1 MLTYTELKLRLLELN
16 IPDNTQKIV
25 EQIRSSEPLRRVS
38 SAGRNVIGFHSSQK
52 MGRTIQFESHT
63 VELVAIELFYEYDND
78 VLEYWDQA
86 FQFTLKYESK
96 NGKNNTSAHIP
107 DFFVIRQNSL
117 GFEEWKP
124 EKTLEK
130 LAVNQPNRYLRGE
143 DNLWHSPPAEEY
155 AKKLGFYYHLRS
167 DAEINWIKY
176 RNIKYLKGYLDKNY
190 TVIPEI
196 AGNLVSI
203 VTSNPGI
210 SLAQLR
216 QEAKEG
222 TIDDINA
229 LIAANQLYI
238 DLSAA
243 PLMEQERVNIF
254 RDQLTAE
261 AYTVVVK
268 SCTQTV
274 ADQLKIIDVDVG
286 SSLLWDGKAL
296 TITAIGDTKIWLSGE
311 DDPIGLT
318 HTGFHKLVELGEI
331 TAVQTQEAS
340 SIKLQGWEQFLKASP
355 EVLEVANHRY
365 QAIAPYLHGKPT
377 QSSDQVYSERT
388 IRYWKAKFRDAQQK
402 YGSGFIGLIDN
413 RQAKGNRTA
422 RYSEQAREFIYKII
436 EEHYE
441 TFTQKNV
448 WSVYQ
453 TLIDEW
459 EEARMIE
466 PIPSHTTFY
475 EMVKHRS
482 GYVQT
487 KKRQGSRAANQKTPP
502 LQLNLQTPRHGDRPL
517 EIVHIDHTLL
527 DIEMVCASTGMNL
540 GRPWVTAMIDAFS
553 RRILGVYTTFDAPSY
568 RSCMMVMR
576 ICVQRLGRF
585 PETIVVDN
593 GKEFKSIY
601 FDTLL
606 ARFETNKKHRPADM
620 PKFSS
625 IIERWFGTN
634 NTQFINNLKGNTQIT
649 KHVRLVK
656 KANNPKNLAVWTLD
670 EFYDYF
676 ANGYCYG
683 VYEQRKH
690 PALEGLSPG
699 EAFAL
704 GLAHSGSRP
713 HQKILYDEQFRIL
726 TLPSTSKGTAKVQAG
741 TGVRINGQDYW
752 SIDDSFLRPD
762 IEGKQVPIRY
772 DPFDYG
778 TAYAYVQGQWIRCI
792 SKHYNK
798 FQGHSERE
806 VMIANT
812 IAARKRQLHK
822 KGIASGV
829 ESIATLLKNAESHEE
844 LLLQRQRDLA
854 VKDVRDLIESKSVLS
869 NTSPKTNISQAI
881 HSLPDEDCT
890 DSEVNT
896 TDDDV
901 VGLNEI
907 KPYEDEELW

>member
-1 MLTYTELKLRLLELN
+1 MLTYPDLKIRLLELN
-16 IPDNTQKIV
+16 LSDNTQKIV

-107 DFFVIRQNSL
+107 DFFVIRQNSV

-130 LAVNQPNRYLRGE
+130 LAVNQPNRYLQGE
-143 DNLWHSPPAEEY
+143 DGLWHSPPAEEY
-155 AKKLGFYYHLRS
+155 AKKLGFYYRLRS
-167 DAEINWIKY
+167 DAEINWIRY
-176 RNIKYLKGYLDKNY
+176 RNIKYLKGYLDKKY
-190 TVIPEI
+190 TVSSEI
-196 AGNLVSI
+196 STNLISV

-216 QEAKEG
+216 QEAKEA

-229 LIAANQLYI
+229 LIANKQLYT
-238 DLSAA
+238 DLNSV
-243 PLMEQERVNIF
+243 PLMEQERVHIF

-261 AYTVVVK
+261 AYAVVVT
-268 SCTQTV
+268 SCTPTV
-274 ADQLKIIDVDVG
+274 ADKLRIVDVEVG

-318 HTGFHKLVELGEI
+318 HAGFHKLVELGEI
-331 TAVQTQEAS
+331 TAVQTQQTS
-340 SIKLQGWEQFLKASP
+340 SIRSQGWEQFLQASP
-355 EVLEVANHRY
+355 EALEVANYRY
-365 QAIAPYLHGKPT
+365 QAIAPYLHGECS
-377 QSSDQVYSERT
+377 QLSDPVHSERT

-402 YGSGFIGLIDN
+402 YGSGFIGLIDD

-422 RYSEQAREFIYKII
+422 RYSQQAREFINNII
-436 EEHYE
+436 EKHYE
-441 TFTQKNV
+441 TFKQKSV
-448 WSVYQ
+448 WAVYQ
-453 TLIDEW
+453 LLVNEW
-459 EEARMIE
+459 KVAEIIE

-475 EMVKHRS
+475 EMVKQRS
-482 GYVQT
+482 GYAQT
-487 KKRQGSRAANQKTPP
+487 KKRQGSRAANQKIHP
-502 LQLNLQTPRHGDRPL
+502 LLLDTQTPRHGDRPL

-527 DIEMVCASTGMNL
+527 DIEIVCASTGMNL

-553 RRILGVYTTFDAPSY
+553 RCILAVYLTFDAPSY
-568 RSCMMVMR
+568 RSCMMVLR

-593 GKEFKSIY
+593 GKEFKSVY
-601 FDTLL
+601 FDTVL
-606 ARFETNKKHRPADM
+606 ARFDSDKKHRPSDM

-670 EFYDYF
+670 EFYEYF

-683 VYEQRKH
+683 VYKERKH

-699 EAFAL
+699 EAFAM

-713 HQKILYDEQFRIL
+713 HQKIAYDEQFRIL
-726 TLPSTSKGTAKVQAG
+726 TLPSTSKGTAKVQPG
-741 TGVRINGQDYW
+741 TGVRINCQDYW
-752 SIDDSFLRPD
+752 SIDDSFLLPD

-822 KGIASGV
+822 KDIASGI
-829 ESIATLLKNAESHEE
+829 ESIAILLKNAESHEE
-844 LLLQRQRDLA
+844 LLLQHQRDLA
-854 VKDVRDLIESKSVLS
+854 VKDVRGLIEGKSVLP
-869 NTSPKTNISQAI
+869 NTPQKSNISQVLDDLA
-881 HSLPDEDCT
+881 EDFT
-890 DSEVNT
+890 DSELNPIDC
-896 TDDDV
+896 DDLD
-901 VGLNEI
+901 LNDI
-907 KPYEDEELW
+907 KPYNDEEL